1 MFVKANF
8 GDPLTESQMEAC
20 AVMAMRMMLEDFS
33 DEKGCSF
40 PDALVRFA
48 GSRTYQM
55 LFDYDTRLWA
65 EGPDYLRGVW
75 MREEANSARRTS

>member
-1 MFVKANF
+1 MKANF

-33 DEKGCSF
+33 AEKECPF
-40 PDALVRFA
+40 PEALVRFA
-48 GSRTYQM
+48 ESRTYRT

-75 MREEANSARRTS
+75 MREEADA